1 MAVSVEHGRLLL
13 ASARRSWPG
22 LHIPAVDPARSGA
35 LLAVVVIHALA
46 LAGLLAV
53 TVTPRLDGNEAVIR
67 AELIAAEPQ
76 PAADEPPDEAMVA
89 RDSDWQPLLPHEPL
103 PRLVV
108 EVASTAIT
116 LPALPAQVH
125 PARAERRA
133 PIDGEPT
140 PTLDVQAVGYLVA
153 PAPRYPPAS
162 RRLREEGEVL
172 VRVLIGPDGRPA
184 DVSVLRSSGFLRLD
198 DAALEA
204 VRAALFRPYVA
215 DGRARAA
222 YVRVPVDF
230 SLRRG
235 SRRA

>member
-1 MAVSVEHGRLLL
+1 M
-13 ASARRSWPG
+13 
-22 LHIPAVDPARSGA
+22 A

-46 LAGLLAV
+46 LAGLLTL
-53 TVTPRLDGNEAVIR
+53 TVTPRHDGNEAVIR

-76 PAADEPPDEAMVA
+76 PAPDEPVVA
-89 RDSDWQPLLPHEPL
+89 RESDWQPVLRDEPL
-103 PRLVV
+103 PRLAV
-108 EVASTAIT
+108 EGASTAIT
-116 LPALPAQVH
+116 LPAALPAQVH
-125 PARAERRA
+125 SARAERRA
-133 PIDGEPT
+133 PNGGEPT

-162 RRLREEGEVL
+162 RRLREQGEVL

-184 DVSVLRSSGFLRLD
+184 EVSVLRSSGFLRLD

-215 DGRARAA
+215 EGRARAA

-235 SRRA
+235 